1 MIVLALNAAL
11 INTADK
17 ILSTPSLRERH
28 AVIEFLNLGVLKQHI
43 CPILL
48 HPPGLKSGLMWPGS

>member
-17 ILSTPSLRERH
+17 IPSTPSLRERH
-28 AVIEFLNLGVLKQHI
+28 AVIEFLNLGVLKQLI

-48 HPPGLKSGLMWPGS
+48 HPPGLAAS